1 MIPRPDGRA
10 IMSNSPYRPDY
21 QDRDPN
27 TAPAPAPAATAGRWG
42 RLRTEL
48 RAVVCL
54 AVPVVLTHLGMMLMG
69 IVDVMMLGRYSEL
82 ALAAG
87 ALGNSIF
94 IALLMLPMGVLMS
107 LDPLVSQAF
116 GAEDHPRVARFL
128 RQGLVMAVLLAVP
141 MSAVMWPLEGPL
153 EILGQRPE
161 IVGSSAGYLRMLVPG
176 NVAYLLFIAVRHG
189 LQAMSVVRPAV
200 LAMVFANLVN
210 VVANYALIYGNFGF
224 PALGVAGSAA
234 ATSLARWTLLLTL
247 VAASWPTL
255 RRYLRPAEAPG
266 RGDARVARQS
276 VAREE
281 IPRFE
286 PRILRRM
293 LYLGFPIGMQLSIEI
308 WFFVTVA
315 LLMGNLGTRE
325 LAAHQVALSLAAF
338 SFMVPLGISG
348 AAATRVGNA
357 IGRGG
362 LPGAQRAAA
371 VCLGLGAAVMT
382 VSAAAFWLF
391 PGFLGRLF
399 TDEPGVLEVAVV
411 LIPIAA
417 LFQIFDGLQVVA
429 FGALRGAGDTR
440 LPAALALVG
449 FWLLGLPLGLLLA
462 YRAGL
467 GPRGLWWGFTIGL
480 GAVAV
485 LLIWRLLV
493 RFSRPLTALED

>member
-1 MIPRPDGRA
+1 MTKPPSA
-10 IMSNSPYRPDY
+10 QDY
-21 QDRDPN
+21 QARPLLN
-27 TAPAPAPAATAGRWG
+27 
-42 RLRTEL
+42 TEL
-48 RAVVCL
+48 RAVVRL

-69 IVDVMMLGRYSEL
+69 VVDVMMLGRFSEQ

-87 ALGNSIF
+87 ALGNSVS
-94 IALLMLPMGVLMS
+94 IALLMLPMGILMA
-107 LDPLVSQAF
+107 LDPLVAQAF
-116 GAEDHPRVARFL
+116 GAGDHPRVARCL
-128 RQGLVMAVLLAVP
+128 RQGLVMAVLLSIP
-141 MSAVMWPLEGPL
+141 LSAAMWPLEGPL
-153 EILGQRPE
+153 TFLGQQPE
-161 IVGSSAGYLRMLVPG
+161 IVRSSASYLRALVPG
-176 NVAYLLFIAVRHG
+176 NVAYLLFIAVRHS

-200 LAMVFANLVN
+200 IAMVVANLIN
-210 VVANYALIYGNFGF
+210 VVANYALIFGNFGF
-224 PALGVAGSAA
+224 PALGVVGSAA
-234 ATSLARWTLLLTL
+234 ATSLSRWTLLLIL
-247 VAASWPTL
+247 IAASWPAL
-255 RRYLRPAEAPG
+255 SRYLKPSLFG
-266 RGDARVARQS
+266 RGDAS
-276 VAREE
+276 VAREKVPVVE
-281 IPRFE
+281 T
-286 PRILRRM
+286 RILRRM
-293 LYLGFPIGMQLSIEI
+293 LHLGFPIGMQLSIEI

-357 IGRGG
+357 IGCGG
-362 LPGAQRAAA
+362 LPEARRSAV

-391 PGFLGRLF
+391 PRYLARLF
-399 TDEPGVLEVAVV
+399 TDEAGVIEVAVV

-440 LPAALALVG
+440 FPAALALIG

-462 YRAGL
+462 YRADL

-493 RFSRPLTALED
+493 RFSRPLSVLEDDP